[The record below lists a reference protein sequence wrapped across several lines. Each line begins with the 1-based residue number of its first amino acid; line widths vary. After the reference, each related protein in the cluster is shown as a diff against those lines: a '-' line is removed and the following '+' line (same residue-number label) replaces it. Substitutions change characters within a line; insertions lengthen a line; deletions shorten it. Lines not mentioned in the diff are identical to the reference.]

1 MGDGGVFCAAGRWV
15 CLAAVWQAVGKAEG
29 VGGGGIARV
38 KAGFNKLPPPDDT
51 DTKPA
56 TGNMAAAS

>member
-1 MGDGGVFCAAGRWV
+1 MPTSTANAAADRINHP
-15 CLAAVWQAVGKAEG
+15 LMPQN
-29 VGGGGIARV
+29 IARV
-38 KAGFNKLPPPDDT
+38 KAGFNKLPPDDT